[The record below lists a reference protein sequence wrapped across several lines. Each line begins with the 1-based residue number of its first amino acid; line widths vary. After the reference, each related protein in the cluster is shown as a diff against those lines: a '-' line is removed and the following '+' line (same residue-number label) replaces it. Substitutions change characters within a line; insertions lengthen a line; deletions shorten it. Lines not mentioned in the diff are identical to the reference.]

1 MYLSPN
7 ESASDASRASGS
19 GSAGLAS
26 ASLITKAILW
36 RGGNL
41 LINADA
47 KRSEGSAVSVG
58 ILDPSGTTIPGY
70 ECSGGTF
77 TGNSTAVA
85 WVWSGGKR
93 MDSLTGRHVAI
104 SVTLTGG
111 ARLYSLRGDFA
122 SLSSEEG

>member
-7 ESASDASRASGS
+7 ESASDASRAS

-36 RGGNL
+36 RGGDL

-47 KRSEGSAVSVG
+47 KRSAGSAVSVG
-58 ILDPSGTTIPGY
+58 ILDPSGTTISGY
-70 ECSGGTF
+70 EIASAPAF